1 MEGVA
6 QRLQRKTYMLTTVL
20 FLTTTFLVCLV
31 HLRKHVNLERRSL
44 ELREENEKAGLNEP
58 FSLHPL
64 IDENRCIGCGSCV
77 TACPEDGVLGL
88 IHGKAVLVEASQC
101 IGHGACK
108 TACPTRAIQLVF
120 GTERRGV
127 DIPNVQSNF
136 ETNVPGI
143 FIAGELGGMGLI
155 GNAVEQGRQA
165 IESIRKL
172 SGMGQ
177 GNRLDVL
184 IVGAGPSGFSAS
196 LAALRHKLRVV
207 TIEQDTLGG
216 TIAHFPRGKI
226 VMTRPMEL
234 PIVGKVRFSEPT
246 KDELID
252 FWKKVE
258 RETGVKISYNER
270 LETIAPDGRG
280 FVVRTTRGEYRT
292 RAVLLA
298 IGRRGT
304 PRKLGVPGEELDK
317 VVYRLIDPEQYRDRH
332 VLVVGGGDS
341 ALEAATALAAQPGST
356 VTLSYREKAFVRCK
370 ATNRKK
376 VEMALFEKRLRVLYE
391 SNVRVVHKKSVAIE
405 QNGQV
410 VLVPNDAVIVC
421 AGGILPTPF
430 LKDIGVEVETKHGSA

>member
-1 MEGVA
+1 
-6 QRLQRKTYMLTTVL
+6 MLTTVL
-20 FLTTTFLVCLV
+20 FLAATVAVCIL
-31 HLRKHVNLERRSL
+31 HLRKHVNLERKSI
-44 ELREENEKAGLNEP
+44 ELRDENERAGRNDA

-64 IDENRCIGCGSCV
+64 IDENRCIGCASCV
-77 TACPEDGVLGL
+77 KACPEESVLGL
-88 IHGKAVLVEASQC
+88 IQGKAVLVEASNC

-108 TACPTRAIQLVF
+108 TACPTMAIQLVF
-120 GTERRGV
+120 GTEERGV

-155 GNAVEQGRQA
+155 VNAVEQGRQA
-165 IESIRKL
+165 IESIRRL
-172 SGMGQ
+172 PGIGQ
-177 GNRLDVL
+177 GNRLDVI

-196 LAALRHKLRVV
+196 LAALHHKLRVL

-216 TIAHFPRGKI
+216 SIAHFPRGKI

-234 PIVGKVRFSEPT
+234 PMVGRVKVSEST
-246 KDELID
+246 KEKILE

-258 RETGVKISYNER
+258 RDTRVKINYSER
-270 LETIAPDGRG
+270 LETVTREGDG
-280 FVVRTTRGEYRT
+280 FAVRTTRGEYRC

-317 VVYRLIDPEQYRDRH
+317 VVYRLIDPEQYQGRH

-341 ALEAATALAAQPGST
+341 ALEAATAIAAVPSST
-356 VTLSYREKAFVRCK
+356 VTLSYRERAFARAK
-370 ATNRKK
+370 DKNRRQ
-376 VEMALFEKRLRVLYE
+376 VEEAVSQKRLNVLYE
-391 SNVRVVHKKSVAIE
+391 SKVQAIQKKSVAVE
-405 QNGQV
+405 LKGQV
-410 VLVPNDAVIVC
+410 IHVPNDAVIVC

-430 LKDIGVEVETKHGSA
+430 LKEIGIEVETKHGTA